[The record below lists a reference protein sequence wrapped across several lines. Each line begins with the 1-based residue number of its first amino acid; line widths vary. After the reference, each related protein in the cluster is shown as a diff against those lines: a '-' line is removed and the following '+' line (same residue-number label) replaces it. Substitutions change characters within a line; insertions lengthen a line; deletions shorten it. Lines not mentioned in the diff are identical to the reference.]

1 MLIPCS
7 RGVTRA
13 GQGAEPAQNFRQ
25 PCQAGRVMEDYKALV
40 DPPVFTLLCGHSTLI
55 LNLTILIKIRDPESR
70 WNLKLHMGFSDSS
83 ENITDI

>member
-1 MLIPCS
+1 MPAQLHWPASGRAEPKATLIPCS

-13 GQGAEPAQNFRQ
+13 GQGAEPAQSFRQ

-70 WNLKLHMGFSDSS
+70 
-83 ENITDI
+83 